1 MELSIIV
8 QWTFDHSYEIALR
21 NLNKI
26 ARRVSATHD
35 HNHALR
41 ARRGP
46 VRYTYA
52 VTVDLR
58 MLESIRNCQT
68 AFTCHKDYCKSSL
81 QARRVPS
88 GHVIME
94 LECFHRL
101 SQSLHAKLPQTLHQF
116 PPVIFYSILRTSIHE
131 RKSQEARTASFLSA
145 SSLMQ
150 KNSTTNNLEEPA
162 VGLTRSMQ
170 KSPRMEPSPII
181 ALMQLSFT
189 KPLSLSIYTKASI
202 KDRDNNTLQIQ
213 LVPRESSGPINIM
226 PHLEVE
232 IVVLDGDFP
241 GGVDADWTSEDFES
255 HIVKE
260 RKGKRPLLVGDCK
273 VTVLQGSPASV
284 HKLEFTDNS
293 SWVRSRHFRLGARVI
308 SPESYRGPIRIKEAI
323 TDRFTVLD
331 HRGELNKKHHP
342 PSLDDRVWRLKNIGK
357 NGIFDKRLADAG
369 IRTVQDLLKLSMLD
383 MQRLRQYVGS
393 NDKPCKVLRNGEGG
407 VFVPR
412 LVQEAYSNWDKLEK
426 VDETSLANAVTL

>member
-1 MELSIIV
+1 
-8 QWTFDHSYEIALR
+8 
-21 NLNKI
+21 
-26 ARRVSATHD
+26 
-35 HNHALR
+35 
-41 ARRGP
+41 
-46 VRYTYA
+46 
-52 VTVDLR
+52 
-58 MLESIRNCQT
+58 
-68 AFTCHKDYCKSSL
+68 
-81 QARRVPS
+81 
-88 GHVIME
+88 
-94 LECFHRL
+94 
-101 SQSLHAKLPQTLHQF
+101 
-116 PPVIFYSILRTSIHE
+116 
-131 RKSQEARTASFLSA
+131 
-145 SSLMQ
+145 MQ

-162 VGLTRSMQ
+162 VGLTSSMQ
-170 KSPRMEPSPII
+170 KYVSSALEPMLRRVVREEVERRLIDSMKKELHRSPRMEPSPII
-181 ALMQLSFT
+181 GLMQLSFT

-213 LVPRESSGPINIM
+213 LVPHESSGPINIM

-273 VTVLQGSPASV
+273 VTILQGSPASV

-308 SPESYRGPIRIKEAI
+308 SPESYQGPIRIKEAI

-383 MQRLRQYVGS
+383 MQRLRQIMGGGHGMSDSTWEATISHARCCEMGKEVYLYHGQILTL
-393 NDKPCKVLRNGEGG
+393 VLSPIGEVKGAVVNGWVYPLQQLPHQYMLIVE
-407 VFVPR
+407 R
-412 LVQEAYSNWDKLEK
+412 LVHEAYSNWDKLEK
-426 VDETSLANAVTL
+426 VDETSLANAIAL